1 MSDSPQSRTTQPQS
15 PAELLN
21 DHTRVCVSISQAAQI
36 LGIAKSTAHT
46 AYKKTGCLID
56 GVPVIRVGGSA
67 RLVVSLGA
75 LRTALAHMESA
86 EAERAPF

>member
-1 MSDSPQSRTTQPQS
+1 MNDKQRAIQPPT

-36 LGIAKSTAHT
+36 LGIAKSTAHV

-56 GVPVIRVGGSA
+56 GVPVMRIGGSA

-75 LRTALAHMESA
+75 LRTALAHMVSA
-86 EAERAPF
+86 EAESAPF

>member
-1 MSDSPQSRTTQPQS
+1 MSNSPQPRTTQPPS

-36 LGIAKSTAHT
+36 LGVAKSTAHV
-46 AYKKTGCLID
+46 AYKKTGCLTD
-56 GVPVIRVGGSA
+56 GVPVMRVGA

>member
-1 MSDSPQSRTTQPQS
+1 MTDSPQSRTKQTPT
-15 PAELLN
+15 PAEMLN
-21 DHTRVCVSISQAAQI
+21 DPNRVCVSISQAAQI
-36 LGIAKSTAHT
+36 LGVAKSTAHM

-56 GVPVIRVGGSA
+56 GVPVMRVGA

-75 LRTALAHMESA
+75 LRAALAHMESA

>member
-1 MSDSPQSRTTQPQS
+1 MG
-15 PAELLN
+15 
-21 DHTRVCVSISQAAQI
+21 V
-36 LGIAKSTAHT
+36 AKSTAHM

-56 GVPVIRVGGSA
+56 GVPVMRVGA

-75 LRTALAHMESA
+75 LRAALAHMESA

>member
-1 MSDSPQSRTTQPQS
+1 MTDIPQSRTKQTPS
-15 PAELLN
+15 PADMLN
-21 DHTRVCVSISQAAQI
+21 DPNRVCVSISQAAQI
-36 LGIAKSTAHT
+36 LGVAKSTAHL

-56 GVPVIRVGGSA
+56 GVPVMRVGA